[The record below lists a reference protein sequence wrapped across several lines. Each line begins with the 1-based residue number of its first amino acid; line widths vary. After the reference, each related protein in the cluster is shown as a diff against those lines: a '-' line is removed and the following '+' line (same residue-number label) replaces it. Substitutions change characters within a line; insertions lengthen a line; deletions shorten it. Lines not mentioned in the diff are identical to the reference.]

1 MLAGPCCEC
10 PVLISLSGSAV
21 PRRVWCPS
29 LVLLLLSAV
38 VRRIPNNNCSIS
50 HTSNVN
56 SNYSQVAIYEKHQ
69 KYQKHI
75 RSYKLYQSLQII
87 QNQTNSYKL
96 HKIIQNIQNLA
107 TVLYI
112 YIYNEPTDRGIACL
126 TAFLQDPTHTPVQ
139 QHTHTIRT
147 KKANLSRPMAP
158 ACLKRSTHLGSPVAV
173 EAATIKK
180 ESTALLWCWKITG
193 CKKRPHHSSA
203 QPRVHI

>member
-1 MLAGPCCEC
+1 M
-10 PVLISLSGSAV
+10 LISLSGSAV

-107 TVLYI
+107 TV
-112 YIYNEPTDRGIACL
+112 YNEPTDRGIACL
-126 TAFLQDPTHTPVQ
+126 TAFLQDTTHSCST
-139 QHTHTIRT
+139 THAYYSD
-147 KKANLSRPMAP
+147 KKGQS
-158 ACLKRSTHLGSPVAV
+158 
-173 EAATIKK
+173 
-180 ESTALLWCWKITG
+180 
-193 CKKRPHHSSA
+193 
-203 QPRVHI
+203 